1 MSKRTPLYA
10 KHLAE
15 GGKIIPFA
23 GWEMPVR
30 YSGDAAEHNAVRQA
44 AGLFDVSHMGQFL
57 VRGPKALPFLQY
69 LTTNNVAAIP
79 VGKAQYNCLPNG
91 FGGIVDD
98 VIVYRLED
106 ELFMVVVNA
115 ANVGKDWAWFNEVN
129 PSFGA
134 GLENISDATTL
145 LALSGPKAHDILRPL
160 TPADIDA
167 LPYYGLTRSSVA
179 GIENVLIATTGYTG
193 EATFEL
199 FVRNDAA
206 EKLWDA
212 LREAGAA
219 HGLVPAGLGARD
231 TLRLEMGYM
240 LYGND
245 IDDATSPIAA
255 GLGWITKFDK
265 GDFIDKELFA
275 RQKAEGTPERL
286 VAFKSLD
293 RSIPRGGYAVTKN
306 GENVGRV
313 TSGGFSPLLK
323 HGIGLA
329 YVKSAFSAA
338 GENVEIDVRGK
349 ASPAQIVKPPFV
361 GPTSLQRWKK

>member
-1 MSKRTPLYA
+1 MSKRTPLYS

-15 GGKIIPFA
+15 GGKMIPFA

-57 VRGPKALPFLQY
+57 VRGPKALALLQY
-69 LTTNNVAAIP
+69 ISTNNVATVP

-91 FGGIVDD
+91 RGGIVDD

-106 ELFMVVVNA
+106 ELYMVVVNA
-115 ANVGKDWAWFNEVN
+115 ANVDKDWAWFNEVN
-129 PSFGA
+129 AGFGA
-134 GLENISDATTL
+134 ALENISDATTL
-145 LALSGPKAHDILRPL
+145 LALSGPKAHDVLRPL
-160 TPADIDA
+160 TPVDIDSM
-167 LPYYGLTRSSVA
+167 PYYGLVRSSVA

-206 EKLWDA
+206 ETLWNA

-275 RQKAEGTPERL
+275 KQKAEGTPEKL

-293 RSIPRGGYAVTKN
+293 RAIPRHGYPITRN
-306 GENVGRV
+306 GETIGRV

-323 HGIGLA
+323 YGIGLA
-329 YVKSAFSAA
+329 YVKTEFSAV
-338 GENVEIDVRGK
+338 GETLEIDVRGK
-349 ASPAQIVKPPFV
+349 AAPVQIVKPPLV
-361 GPTSLQRWKK
+361 GTTSLQRWKK